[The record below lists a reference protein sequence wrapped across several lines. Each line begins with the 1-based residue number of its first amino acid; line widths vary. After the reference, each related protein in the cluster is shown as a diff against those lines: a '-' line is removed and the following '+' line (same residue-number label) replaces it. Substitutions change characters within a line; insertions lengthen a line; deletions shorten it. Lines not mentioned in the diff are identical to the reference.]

1 MSMMNYKGF
10 SARIEYSDEDG
21 CFIGRVAGIQD
32 VIGFHGQS
40 VAKLRAAFKEA
51 IDDYLETCARV
62 GKLPNKPYSGQFRLR
77 LSPDLHARV
86 AIAAE
91 SKGKSLNT
99 LITDLIERAV

>member
-1 MSMMNYKGF
+1 MTYKGF
-10 SARIEYSDEDG
+10 SARIEYSDADG

-40 VAKLRAAFKEA
+40 VAKLRSAFKEA
-51 IDDYLETCARV
+51 VDDYLETCERL
-62 GKLPNKPYSGQFRLR
+62 GKQPNKPYSGQFRLR

-99 LITDLIERAV
+99 LISDLIERAV

>member
-21 CFIGRVAGIQD
+21 CFIGRVAGTQD

-62 GKLPNKPYSGQFRLR
+62 GKQPNKPYSGQFRLR

>member
-21 CFIGRVAGIQD
+21 CFVGRVAGIQD

-40 VAKLRAAFKEA
+40 VAKLRAAFKES

-62 GKLPNKPYSGQFRLR
+62 GKQPNKPYSGQFRLR

-86 AIAAE
+86 ALAAE

>member
-40 VAKLRAAFKEA
+40 VAKLRAAFKES

-62 GKLPNKPYSGQFRLR
+62 GKQPNKPYSGQFRLR

-86 AIAAE
+86 ALAAE

>member
-1 MSMMNYKGF
+1 MMNYKGF

-62 GKLPNKPYSGQFRLR
+62 GKQPNKPYSGQFRLR

>member
-21 CFIGRVAGIQD
+21 CFVGRVAGIQD

-62 GKLPNKPYSGQFRLR
+62 GKQPNKPYSGQFRLR

-86 AIAAE
+86 ALAAE

>member
-1 MSMMNYKGF
+1 MNYKGF

-62 GKLPNKPYSGQFRLR
+62 GKQPNKPYSGQFRLR

>member
-62 GKLPNKPYSGQFRLR
+62 GKQPNKPYSGQFRLR

-86 AIAAE
+86 AIAAG

>member
-40 VAKLRAAFKEA
+40 VAKLRAAFKES

-62 GKLPNKPYSGQFRLR
+62 GKQPNKPYSGQFRLR

-86 AIAAE
+86 ALAAE

-99 LITDLIERAV
+99 LIADLIERAV

>member
-62 GKLPNKPYSGQFRLR
+62 AKQPNKPYSGQFRLR

>member
-1 MSMMNYKGF
+1 MNYKGF

-40 VAKLRAAFKEA
+40 VAKLRAAFKES

-62 GKLPNKPYSGQFRLR
+62 GKQRNKPYAGQFRLR

-86 AIAAE
+86 ALAAE

>member
-62 GKLPNKPYSGQFRLR
+62 GKQPNKPYSGQFRLR
-77 LSPDLHARV
+77 LAPDLHARV
-86 AIAAE
+86 AMAAE

>member
-62 GKLPNKPYSGQFRLR
+62 GKQPNKPYSGQFRLR

-86 AIAAE
+86 AIAAD

>member
-62 GKLPNKPYSGQFRLR
+62 GKQPNKPYSGQFRLR

>member
-1 MSMMNYKGF
+1 MMNYKGF

-21 CFIGRVAGIQD
+21 CFVGRVAGIQD

-40 VAKLRAAFKEA
+40 VAKLRAAFKES

-62 GKLPNKPYSGQFRLR
+62 GKQPNKPYSGQFRLR

-86 AIAAE
+86 ALAAE

>member
-1 MSMMNYKGF
+1 MSMMTYKGF
-10 SARIEYSDEDG
+10 SARIEYSDDDG

-40 VAKLRAAFKEA
+40 VAKLRSAFKEA
-51 IDDYLETCARV
+51 VDDYLETCERL
-62 GKLPNKPYSGQFRLR
+62 GKQPNKPYSGQFRLR

-86 AIAAE
+86 ALAAE

-99 LITDLIERAV
+99 LISDLIERAV

>member
-62 GKLPNKPYSGQFRLR
+62 GKQPNKPYSGQFRLR

-91 SKGKSLNT
+91 SKGKSPNT

>member
-1 MSMMNYKGF
+1 MNYKGF

-21 CFIGRVAGIQD
+21 CFVGRVAGIQD

-40 VAKLRAAFKEA
+40 VAKLRAAFKES

-62 GKLPNKPYSGQFRLR
+62 GKQPNKPYSGQFRLR

-86 AIAAE
+86 ALAAE

>member
-1 MSMMNYKGF
+1 MSMMTYKGF
-10 SARIEYSDEDG
+10 SARIEYSDEDD

-40 VAKLRAAFKEA
+40 VAKLRSAFKEA
-51 IDDYLETCARV
+51 VDDYLETCERL
-62 GKLPNKPYSGQFRLR
+62 GKQPNKPYSGQFRLR

-99 LITDLIERAV
+99 LISDLIERAV

>member
-62 GKLPNKPYSGQFRLR
+62 GKQPNKPYSGQFRLR

-99 LITDLIERAV
+99 LITDLIDRAV

>member
-1 MSMMNYKGF
+1 MNYKGF

-40 VAKLRAAFKEA
+40 VAKLRAAFKES

-62 GKLPNKPYSGQFRLR
+62 GKQPNKPYSGQFRLR

-86 AIAAE
+86 ALAAE

>member
-10 SARIEYSDEDG
+10 SARIEYSDDDG
-21 CFIGRVAGIQD
+21 CFVGRVAGIQD

-40 VAKLRAAFKEA
+40 VSKLRAAFKEA
-51 IDDYLETCARV
+51 IDDYLETCERL
-62 GKLPNKPYSGQFRLR
+62 GKQPNRPYSGQFRLR
-77 LSPDLHARV
+77 ISPDLHARV

-99 LITDLIERAV
+99 LIADLIERAI